1 MSEIQNQIKKWPVTA
16 IKKIKSTFGSAEK
29 FYATVYLIARNEH
42 HCQMMGVAGAEQRL
56 KTIHAY
62 QGMIRFMLDEEGLN
76 GKGNPGHNSRRVSGR
91 LCELSR
97 TRLRNDQ

>member
-62 QGMIRFMLDEEGLN
+62 QGMIA
-76 GKGNPGHNSRRVSGR
+76 
-91 LCELSR
+91 LCSMKKDSMVR
-97 TRLRNDQ
+97 KSWTQ